1 MNVLRSLANVATGI
15 AGAALVALVGVQAWQ
30 VFARYVLNDSPS
42 WTEPVTILLLVS
54 AMSFGA
60 AAGVHAGR
68 HFAFVLLADALRP
81 RARRGVAA
89 VVELVVI
96 AIGAT
101 LAWGGAFMLRDGLGI
116 KLAGVALPQGLV
128 FLPLMLGGALMVLFG
143 LQRLWQPPRAAETT
157 GAE

>member
-1 MNVLRSLANVATGI
+1 MNAPKWLAQAATGL
-15 AGAALVALVGVQAWQ
+15 AGTALIALVGVQAWQ

-81 RARRGVAA
+81 RARRALAA

-101 LAWGGAFMLRDGLGI
+101 LAWGGAFMLRDGLDI
-116 KLAGVALPQGLV
+116 KLAGVDLPQGLV

-143 LQRLWQPPRAAETT
+143 LQRLLWPPRAAAAT
-157 GAE
+157 GGE